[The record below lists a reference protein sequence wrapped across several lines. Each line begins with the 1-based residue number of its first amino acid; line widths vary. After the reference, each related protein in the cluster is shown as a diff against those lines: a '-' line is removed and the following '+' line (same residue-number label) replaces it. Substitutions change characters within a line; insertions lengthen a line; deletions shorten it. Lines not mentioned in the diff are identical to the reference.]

1 LNENRPPRVSPIF
14 PQGLACRGV
23 VGARVRAG
31 RMDRKVLLEL
41 KNIRKAFGEVVAL
54 DDVDFSIEKG
64 GIHGLL
70 GENGAGKTTL
80 MNILYGYYHMDRG
93 EISFEGSKVKIHSP
107 QEAIRLGIG
116 MVHQLST
123 LVPEFTAAENIILG
137 TEGRRISF
145 STGGERPGIL
155 KLCEEVGL
163 SFPLDVKVRELPA
176 GIKQKIEI
184 IRALHRGAKLI
195 ILDEPTTYLV
205 ESEFEQLLKSIKRLI
220 DQGIT
225 VILITHKIREVL
237 KSCDTVTVMRKGK
250 VEGRIDRPEMDRE
263 KLVKM
268 MFIEKEIKITESALP
283 RVQLPDCRRSELPVL
298 RVQNLAVEAGEN
310 GVGVHNLSFDLYGGE
325 ILGIASVSGN
335 GVKELVEAMI
345 HPSRLKEGDIRVK
358 GESIRGLSTLE
369 VFARGVFFTPEER
382 IQQGILTEGSIKE
395 NVLLGHQG
403 EKRFLRHDLFVN
415 WEEAGKAARKTIT
428 EYGIYTPS
436 EDFLIKRLSGGNIQ
450 KVIIGR
456 AFVSQICLL
465 ITHNP
470 TVGLDISSVE
480 FIFRKLVE
488 IRNQGDAVL
497 WINEDLDEL
506 MMLSD
511 RIAVIHRGELRGIF
525 PRNQFDKYQ
534 IGLAMIGA

>member
-1 LNENRPPRVSPIF
+1 MLV
-14 PQGLACRGV
+14 
-23 VGARVRAG
+23 
-31 RMDRKVLLEL
+31 EL
-41 KNIRKAFGEVVAL
+41 KNIRKVFGEVVAL

-80 MNILYGYYHMDRG
+80 MNILYGYYQLDRG
-93 EISFEGSKVKIHSP
+93 EIILEGRPVRIRSP

-123 LVPEFTAAENIILG
+123 LVPEFTAVENIILG
-137 TEGRRISF
+137 TEGKRLSF
-145 STGGERPGIL
+145 SLGGERPGIQ

-163 SFPLDVKVRELPA
+163 SFPLNVKVRELPA

-184 IRALHRGAKLI
+184 IRALYRGAKLI

-205 ESEFEQLLKSIKRLI
+205 ESEFEQLLKSVKKLT

-225 VILITHKIREVL
+225 IILITHKIREVM
-237 KSCDTVTVMRKGK
+237 KACDTVTVMRKGK
-250 VEGRIDRPEMDRE
+250 VEGEIDRREMDRE

-283 RVQLPDCRRSELPVL
+283 RVQVPDCRRSESPVL
-298 RVQNLAVEAGEN
+298 QVQNLSVEAGEK
-310 GVGVHNLSFDLYGGE
+310 GVGVSHLSFDLYGGE
-325 ILGIASVSGN
+325 ILGVASVSGN
-335 GVKELVEAMI
+335 GVKELVEALI
-345 HPSRLKEGDIRVK
+345 HPSRVKEGDIRVK
-358 GESIRGLSTLE
+358 GESLRGLSTLE

-382 IQQGILTEGSIKE
+382 VQQGILTEGSIKE
-395 NVLLGHQG
+395 NVLLGHHG
-403 EKRFLRHDLFVN
+403 EKRFLRRNLFTN
-415 WEEAGKAARKTIT
+415 WEEAGQAARKTI
-428 EYGIYTPS
+428 EDYAVYTPN
-436 EDFLIKRLSGGNIQ
+436 EDFLIKKLSGGNIQ

-456 AFVSQICLL
+456 AFVSPICLL

-480 FIFRKLVE
+480 FIFQKLVE
-488 IRNQGDAVL
+488 IRNQGEAVL
-497 WINEDLDEL
+497 WVNEDLDEL

-525 PRNQFDKYQ
+525 ERNQFDKYQ